1 MSPLILPPNKNFS
14 GALRFCTNKKA
25 CYWGYLYIEYD
36 FLSDFIYQDVYHSAV
51 GVLDLE
57 KLRERFSVGGGCEA
71 GETNMN
77 SKYVYQIKCD
87 ADESVTENYIQLDLL
102 KQFVFNSHS
111 QRYFSYYMY

>member
-1 MSPLILPPNKNFS
+1 MGF
-14 GALRFCTNKKA
+14 
-25 CYWGYLYIEYD
+25 
-36 FLSDFIYQDVYHSAV
+36 
-51 GVLDLE
+51 
-57 KLRERFSVGGGCEA
+57 EA
-71 GETNMN
+71 GGKTNMN